1 MIEPIVLYS
10 LVFGISIT
18 CLIMAM
24 ITFSYRR
31 LLKKFYEIWK
41 DEEGVKNARST
52 ANEIVNQANIAASK
66 ILADSNI
73 FSESQKG
80 MLSQNLDRAVNVE
93 VSNFETMLTQIK
105 EESRKALLTEISK
118 VSANFSSELKEEFL
132 KAEKDAQ
139 VYKKMMIDRVDRSIN
154 KVIMEVCQNVISKRL
169 NIEEQDELVISEL
182 TEAKKRNA
190 I

>member
-10 LVFGISIT
+10 LVFGISVT
-18 CLIMAM
+18 CLVMAM
-24 ITFSYRR
+24 ITFSYRK

-41 DEEGVKNARST
+41 DEESVKNARLT

-66 ILADSNI
+66 ILADANI
-73 FSESQKG
+73 FSESQKLI
-80 MLSQNLDRAVNVE
+80 LSQNLDKAVQGE
-93 VSNFETMLTQIK
+93 VSNFNMMLSQIK

-118 VSANFSSELKEEFL
+118 VSTTFSLELKEEFL
-132 KAEKDAQ
+132 KAEKDADL
-139 VYKKMMIDRVDRSIN
+139 YKKMMIDRVDRSIN
-154 KVIMEVCQNVISKRL
+154 KVIMEVCQSVISKRL